1 MVDGEEPG
9 AEASVARLLDVL
21 LVGEADART
30 TEDVFSASS
39 HPMPHG
45 RIYGG
50 QVLAQAV
57 VAASR
62 TAPADRPIHSL
73 HAYFLRPGDPDQS
86 ITYSV
91 DRLRDGGSFSARRTQ
106 AFQGGKPI
114 FSSIASFQGV
124 EEGREHAAPMPADF
138 PPPEDVP
145 PRPPRDP
152 ASPKALRAFRNPA
165 VEVRPAGIV
174 PVPGSTLPRQ
184 AVWMRV
190 AAPLPEEPL
199 VHAAMIAYLSDMSL
213 QSAILRPHALSFADD
228 KVLLASLDHA
238 LWWHRPARTDDWLLY
253 VQESPNA
260 RGGRG
265 LATGAMYTRS
275 GDLVATVSQ
284 EAMFRV
290 RPENG

>member
-1 MVDGEEPG
+1 MVDGDESDTR
-9 AEASVARLLDVL
+9 ATVARLLDVL
-21 LVGEADART
+21 LLGPSDART
-30 TEDVFSASS
+30 TEDIFAASS

-62 TAPADRPIHSL
+62 TVSDDRPIHSL
-73 HAYFLRPGDPDQS
+73 HAYFLRPGFPDQS

-106 AFQGGKPI
+106 AFQAGKPI
-114 FSSIASFQGV
+114 FSSIGSFQGA
-124 EEGREHAAPMPADF
+124 EEGREHAAVMPADF
-138 PPPEDVP
+138 PPPEEVP

-165 VEVRPAGIV
+165 VEVRPAGII
-174 PVPGSTLPRQ
+174 PVPGSAAPRQ

-190 AAPLPEEPL
+190 AAPLPDEPL

-213 QSAILRPHALSFADD
+213 QSAILRPHALSFSDD
-228 KVLLASLDHA
+228 RVLLASLDHA
-238 LWWHRPARTDDWLLY
+238 LWWHRPARADDWLLY

-265 LATGAMYTRS
+265 LATGRMYTRT
-275 GDLVATVSQ
+275 GDLVASVSQ

-290 RPENG
+290 RPDRA

>member
-1 MVDGEEPG
+1 MADGEEPG
-9 AEASVARLLDVL
+9 PEATVARLLDVL
-21 LVGEADART
+21 LVGESDART
-30 TEDVFSASS
+30 TEDIFTASS

-114 FSSIASFQGV
+114 FSSIASFQGF
-124 EEGREHAAPMPADF
+124 EEGREHATPIPPEF

-145 PRPPRDP
+145 TRPARDP
-152 ASPKALRAFRNPA
+152 ASPKALRAFRNPG

-174 PVPGSTLPRQ
+174 PVAGSSLPRQ
-184 AVWMRV
+184 AVWMRF
-190 AAPLPEEPL
+190 AAPLPDDPL

-213 QSAILRPHALSFADD
+213 QSAILRPHALSFSDD
-228 KVLLASLDHA
+228 RVLLASLDHA

-290 RPENG
+290 RPERE